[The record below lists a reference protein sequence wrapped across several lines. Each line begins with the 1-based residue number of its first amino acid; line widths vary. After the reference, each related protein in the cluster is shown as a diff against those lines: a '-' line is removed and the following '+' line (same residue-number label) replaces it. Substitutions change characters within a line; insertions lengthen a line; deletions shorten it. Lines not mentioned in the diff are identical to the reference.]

1 MMINEAHKMKNEFVQ
16 KKMYAAP
23 TIRIYVLPRQTLLS
37 QASPEY
43 NKTFGMNEVPKDAL
57 GA

>member
-1 MMINEAHKMKNEFVQ
+1 MKNELVQ
-16 KKMYAAP
+16 KKMYETP
-23 TIRIYVLPRQTLLS
+23 IIRIFKIPHQMLLS

>member
-1 MMINEAHKMKNEFVQ
+1 MRNELVQ
-16 KKMYAAP
+16 KKTYATPA
-23 TIRIYVLPRQTLLS
+23 IRIYMLPHQTLLS

-57 GA
+57 G

>member
-1 MMINEAHKMKNEFVQ
+1 MIDENHKMKNELVQ

-37 QASPEY
+37 QASPEF
-43 NKTFGMNEVPKDAL
+43 NGTFGMNEVPKDAL
-57 GA
+57 G

>member
-1 MMINEAHKMKNEFVQ
+1 MINEAHKMKNEFVQ
-16 KKMYAAP
+16 KKMYETP
-23 TIRIYVLPRQTLLS
+23 IIRIFKIPHQMLLS